1 MILVLASSRDLPAR
15 RLVETWRAHDAR
27 LLTLADLSRAGWRH
41 YLGEVGHEF
50 AIAGGELIPAASING
65 VITRIPWVTPEDL
78 LHVVDGDRHYV
89 AAEISA
95 FLLAWLSQL
104 TCPVINRPTTNGLMG
119 APHAAEGWMAIA
131 ARAGLRL
138 PWTRRVFPAPPEPA
152 WPPEAITVSVL
163 GDRCFGNV
171 DPALADQACRL
182 AAAANVELLAVTFSQ
197 AAAGATFLGAQ
208 LWPDVSLPELAAALL
223 ARCVPAAG
231 RGAANVAE
239 AVA

>member
-1 MILVLASSRDLPAR
+1 MILVLANSRDLQAR
-15 RLVETWRAHDAR
+15 RLVEAWRAHDAR
-27 LLTLADLSRAGWRH
+27 LLALADLSRTGWRH
-41 YLGEVGHEF
+41 YLGEVGPET
-50 AIAGGELIPAASING
+50 AVASGEVIPAASING

-95 FLLAWLSQL
+95 FLIAWLTQL
-104 TCPVINRPTTNGLMG
+104 TCPVINRAATNSLMG
-119 APHAAEGWMAIA
+119 APHAAEGWAAIA

-138 PWTRRVFPAPPEPA
+138 PWTRRMFPAPPEPA
-152 WPPEAITVSVL
+152 WPPEAVTVSIL

-182 AAAANVELLAVTFSQ
+182 AAAANVELLAVTFSH
-197 AAAGATFLGAQ
+197 AAADAAFLGAH

-223 ARCVPAAG
+223 ARFVPAAARSAG
-231 RGAANVAE
+231 IAAE
-239 AVA
+239 AGA